1 MSKLL
6 KAKEVSEQMG
16 ISEERVFALAREGI
30 LPSVRL
36 GQQVRFSTRALEKFI
51 ESGGQ
56 ALPGGWKKEK

>member
-1 MSKLL
+1 MAKLL
-6 KAKEVSEQMG
+6 KAKEVSEQWG

-36 GQQVRFSTRALEKFI
+36 GRQVRFSPKALEEFI